1 MAPEPQEWSASSTAA
16 SAMSPFDAVIFDLD
30 GVVTDT
36 AEIHEMAWKEL
47 FDGVLQDPRVPGT
60 AGGDPFTGSDYRRF
74 VDGRLR
80 EEGIR
85 AFLESRGIAIPAGQP
100 SDPPGT
106 WSVAGLSARKNE
118 IFNRR
123 LKKGR
128 VRVFAGTVDLLRR
141 LRKGHMRTVLASS
154 SRNARAILKRAR
166 LLDDFDLIIDGRAA
180 ADLHLPGKPDPAL
193 FLEAARQ
200 IRVPAARVA
209 VIEDAVAGVQAAR
222 AGGFGLVVGIDR
234 DGQRAELEAAGADVV
249 LNDVSEFDIGL
260 VLADPWHLI
269 YEGMDPAHEGHR
281 EALTTLGNGYMAV
294 RGAAPESAAD
304 GIHYPGTYLAGIYNR
319 LTSEVH
325 GQQTEDEHMV
335 NAPNWLPVDVAVV
348 PGRWW
353 SAGGL
358 RLRSE
363 HRELDMRRAL
373 LSRTVVLETDDGR
386 QLEVM
391 QRRLISAA
399 QPHLAALETTLTAR
413 GWDGQ
418 LLVRAALDAGVTNSN
433 IHADALLAHRHLR
446 PVSFGTTANGTD
458 WIEVATSSSH
468 IRICTAARIL
478 GPMAGVQEQQPA
490 PDATAATRLKG
501 RLYRDALLELRA
513 GAPTAFCKMVAVVS
527 SRDTAISSPLGGALD
542 VLARAPAGFDQILAA
557 HESAWQR
564 LLAAFA
570 LELNTD
576 RQTQLILNLHVFHVL
591 QTLTPHA
598 AELDAGV
605 PARGLHGEGYRGHVF
620 WDELFVLPVLTSRL
634 PATAKSLLDYRWR
647 RLDAA
652 RDAARKAGLR
662 GAMYP
667 WQSGSN
673 GREETPHWKFNPRLN
688 DWVEDYS
695 SLQRHSGLAIA
706 YNTWQYFEATGD
718 RAWLTERGA
727 DILVEVARLFASMA
741 MHDAETDRFHIM
753 GVMGPD
759 EYHTGYPDRPGEG
772 VNDNAYT
779 NVMAAWICG
788 RALHLLRGAL
798 QPHEQEDLASRLDVA
813 PEELNLWEHIS
824 HRMYVPFHGAGIIS
838 QFEGYSGLK
847 ELDWEHYRHLY
858 GNIERLDLI
867 LEAEHQTPNDYMLAK
882 QADALMLLYLLGEQ
896 QLTDFLGTLGYCVDS
911 TMLARTVDFYLART
925 AHGST
930 LSRMVHASVLA
941 AMDPERAW
949 STFREALDAD
959 LDDTQGGTTR
969 AGIHLGAMAGSID
982 TVQRSFAGLRME
994 QDELVFDPRLPAGLR
1009 RLGFIVRYRDQ
1020 PLEVVL
1026 DHKRLTVAAAAGA
1039 GHPVRVRLGPDTV
1052 RLHAG
1057 KSHSFHLG
1065 PPR

>member
-1 MAPEPQEWSASSTAA
+1 MASVQQEWSASPTAA

-36 AEIHEMAWKEL
+36 AEVHEVAWKEL
-47 FDGVLQDPRVPGT
+47 FDGVLQDPRAPGT
-60 AGGDPFTGSDYRRF
+60 ARLDPFTGSDYRRF
-74 VDGRLR
+74 VDGRPR
-80 EEGIR
+80 EEGVR
-85 AFLESRGIAIPAGQP
+85 VFLESRGIAIPAGHP
-100 SDPPGT
+100 SDPPGA
-106 WSVAGLSARKNE
+106 WSVAGLSALKNE
-118 IFNRR
+118 IFTRR

-128 VRVFAGTVDLLRR
+128 VRVFPGTVDLLRR
-141 LRKGHMRTVLASS
+141 LRKGRIPVVLASS
-154 SRNARAILKRAR
+154 SRNARAILVRAG
-166 LLDDFDLIIDGRAA
+166 LLDEFDLIVDGQAA
-180 ADLHLPGKPDPAL
+180 ADLRLPGKPDPAL
-193 FLEAARQ
+193 FLEAARK
-200 IRVPAARVA
+200 IGVPASRVA
-209 VIEDAVAGVQAAR
+209 VVEDAVAGVQAAR

-234 DGQRAELEAAGADVV
+234 VGQRAELEDAGADVV
-249 LNDVSEFDIGL
+249 LNDVSELDIGL
-260 VLADPWHLI
+260 ILTHPWLLI
-269 YEGMDPAHEGHR
+269 YEGRDPAHEGHR
-281 EALTTLGNGYMAV
+281 EALTTVGNGYMAV
-294 RGAAPESAAD
+294 RGAAPESASD

-325 GQQTEDEHMV
+325 GQQSEDEHMV
-335 NAPNWLPVDVAVV
+335 NAPNWLPVDVAVEQ
-348 PGRWW
+348 GRWW

-363 HRELDMRRAL
+363 HRELDMRQAL
-373 LSRTVVLETDDGR
+373 LSRTVVLETGDGR

-391 QRRLISAA
+391 QRRVVSAA
-399 QPHLAALETTLTAR
+399 QSHLAALETTLTSR

-418 LLVRAALDAGVTNSN
+418 VVVRVALDAGVINSN
-433 IHADALLAHRHLR
+433 IPADALLAHRHLR
-446 PVSFGTTANGTD
+446 PVSFGTTAEGID

-468 IRICTAARIL
+468 IRIGMAVRMM
-478 GPMAGVQEQQPA
+478 GPHEGLPGQQPA
-490 PDATAATRLKG
+490 TDAAPASRLNR
-501 RLYRDALLELRA
+501 RLYRDAVLELRDGVPA
-513 GAPTAFCKMVAVVS
+513 VWCKVVAVVS

-542 VLARAPAGFDQILAA
+542 VLARAPTGFDQILAA
-557 HESAWQR
+557 HEFVWR
-564 LLAAFA
+564 RWLAAFA
-570 LELNTD
+570 LELDTD

-591 QTLTPHA
+591 QTLTPHT

-634 PATAKSLLDYRWR
+634 PAVAKSLLDYRWR
-647 RLDAA
+647 RLEAA

-667 WQSGSN
+667 WQSGSD
-673 GREETPHWKFNPRLN
+673 GREETPHWVFNPRLN
-688 DWVEDYS
+688 DWAEDYS

-706 YNTWQYFEATGD
+706 YNAWQYFEATGD
-718 RAWLTERGA
+718 RAWLTQRGA

-741 MHDAETDRFHIM
+741 VHDSETDRFHIN

-779 NVMAAWICG
+779 NVMAAWVCG
-788 RALHLLRGAL
+788 RALHLMRSVL
-798 QPHEQEDLASRLDVA
+798 QGHEQQHLASRLEVGQ
-813 PEELNLWEHIS
+813 EELNLWEHLS
-824 HRMYVPFHGAGIIS
+824 HRMYVPFHDGIIS
-838 QFEGYSGLK
+838 QFEGYGNLK
-847 ELDWEHYRHLY
+847 ELNWEHYRHLY

-867 LEAEHQTPNDYMLAK
+867 LEAEHQTPNQYMLAK

-896 QLTDFLGTLGYCVDS
+896 QLTGFLGTLGYSVDS

-930 LSRMVHASVLA
+930 LSRMAHASVLA

-982 TVQRSFAGLRME
+982 TVQRSFAGLRMA
-994 QDELVFDPRLPAGLR
+994 QDELVFDPRLPTGLR
-1009 RLGFIVRYRDQ
+1009 RVSFTVRYRDQ
-1020 PLEVVL
+1020 VLEVVL
-1026 DHKRLTVAAAAGA
+1026 DHNRLTVAAAAGT
-1039 GHPVRVRLGPDTV
+1039 GLPIRVRRGPDTV

-1057 KSHSFHLG
+1057 QSHSFLLG
-1065 PPR
+1065 PSR